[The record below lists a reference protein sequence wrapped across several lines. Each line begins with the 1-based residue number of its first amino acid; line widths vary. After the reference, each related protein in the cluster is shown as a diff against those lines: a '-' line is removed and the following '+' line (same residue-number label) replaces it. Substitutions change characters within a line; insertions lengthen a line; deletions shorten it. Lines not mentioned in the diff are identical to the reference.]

1 MSYYIT
7 EFFGI
12 LMMLSFMLCYIPQ
25 IVKIYK
31 NKSSEDV
38 SLMLILMSIV
48 GYISGMIYMFMTRF
62 GLWWFLNYCVGLIMC
77 SILVYAWFKFKKDKD
92 YDSY

>member
-1 MSYYIT
+1 MENIFA

-12 LMMLSFMLCYIPQ
+12 IMMLAFMFCYVPQ

-48 GYISGMIYMFMTRF
+48 GYISGMIYMFLTAF
-62 GLWWFLNYCVGLIMC
+62 GLL
-77 SILVYAWFKFKKDKD
+77 SIGTR
-92 YDSY
+92 S